1 MLKLVLCLL
10 LSLMGP
16 YCYSQE
22 NLSPSSPSSLTAE
35 EVIEL
40 KYVILGQL
48 KAFKIYL
55 TLKIPEQADNF
66 QKKIDELQAILDK
79 ERLDNDQELAALER
93 KIVTSGEYNKIT
105 SDQLQFY
112 KNAYEVCVKADK
124 RGFWCGVK
132 KFFTLGGAKC
142 H

>member
-1 MLKLVLCLL
+1 
-10 LSLMGP
+10 
-16 YCYSQE
+16 
-22 NLSPSSPSSLTAE
+22 LSPSSPSSLTAE